1 MWVDSA
7 RVRCGCESR
16 KPMPLSEEEKEPLVA
31 KEVKVGRSVMRRERA
46 VVRRSLNGAKSC
58 EERNATETFV
68 LEGVERKNK
77 ARATA
82 GEEVMP
88 VTREWD
94 ARRVGLVR
102 VDGGRMEGDW

>member
-1 MWVDSA
+1 
-7 RVRCGCESR
+7 
-16 KPMPLSEEEKEPLVA
+16 MPLSEDEKEPL
-31 KEVKVGRSVMRRERA
+31 EVKVGRSVMRRERA

-77 ARATA
+77 TRATA

-94 ARRVGLVR
+94 ARRVGSVR
-102 VDGGRMEGDW
+102 VDGGRMEGDWRWGGE